1 MVLGEVGLLVAI
13 GLAVGLGAALCSAKL
28 ISSFLYGL
36 KPTDLGTF
44 AVSAAVLAAVAA
56 IAGYL
61 PARRAS
67 RLDPMAALREE

>member
-1 MVLGEVGLLVAI
+1 
-13 GLAVGLGAALCSAKL
+13 VGLGAAFASARL
-28 ISSFLYGL
+28 ISSFLYGV
-36 KPTDLGTF
+36 KPTDLVTF
-44 AVSAAVLAAVAA
+44 ALATGLLAIVAG